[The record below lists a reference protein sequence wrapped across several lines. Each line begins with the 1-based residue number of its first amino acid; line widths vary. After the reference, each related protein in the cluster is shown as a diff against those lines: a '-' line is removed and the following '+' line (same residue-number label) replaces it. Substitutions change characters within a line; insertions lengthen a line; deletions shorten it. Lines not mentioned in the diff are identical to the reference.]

1 MDEVSLTK
9 KNIHSTL
16 IRQVRRL
23 ITRAKEAAR
32 IYRTVG
38 RVKSGER
45 SKYLYIK
52 VSSVYIVYEVVLVYC
67 TYISTKGT

>member
-32 IYRTVG
+32 IYRTNVG
-38 RVKSGER
+38 SQKRRAEK
-45 SKYLYIK
+45 
-52 VSSVYIVYEVVLVYC
+52 
-67 TYISTKGT
+67 